1 MPSFHVT
8 IDSIPWAENCLWL
21 CPWEVM
27 LMLIVM
33 SLSENCLC
41 LCSWELM
48 LMLMSLSKTCLCSCE
63 LMLMLMF
70 CYADVLV

>member
-1 MPSFHVT
+1 
-8 IDSIPWAENCLWL
+8 
-21 CPWEVM
+21 
-27 LMLIVM
+27 MLIVM

-48 LMLMSLSKTCLCSCE
+48 LMLMSLSKTCLCLCSCE